1 MLGGR
6 APKAVR
12 LAGRVTVNDEP
23 FTKATRRRIGF
34 VLQVGGGLYFGGGG
48 LVWGGG
54 GRLCMLWVGGGGM
67 QQDRPDGRCVHP
79 SPVNP
84 PLPHPHDWHV
94 NPPPPLRPFSIPPCP
109 LPHSPS
115 LPQDDVL
122 YEDLTV
128 HETLS
133 YAALLRL
140 PRELSRAQK
149 LERVEQVIDALGVRK
164 SKNTIIGE

>member
-1 MLGGR
+1 MSRYPVLW
-6 APKAVR
+6 
-12 LAGRVTVNDEP
+12 LACLACP
-23 FTKATRRRIGF
+23 
-34 VLQVGGGLYFGGGG
+34 
-48 LVWGGG
+48 
-54 GRLCMLWVGGGGM
+54 
-67 QQDRPDGRCVHP
+67 RPPCTPASLPLPP
-79 SPVNP
+79 SP
-84 PLPHPHDWHV
+84 
-94 NPPPPLRPFSIPPCP
+94 S
-109 LPHSPS
+109 HSC
-115 LPQDDVL
+115 LQDDVL